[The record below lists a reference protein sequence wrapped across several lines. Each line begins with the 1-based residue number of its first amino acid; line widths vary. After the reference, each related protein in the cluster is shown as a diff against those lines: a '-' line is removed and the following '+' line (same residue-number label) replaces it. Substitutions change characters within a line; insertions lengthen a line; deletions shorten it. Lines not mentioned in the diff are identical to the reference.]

1 MKKLL
6 LLLTI
11 LGVGMTFHSVLA
23 QQGEFR
29 MTASLNASIPM
40 GDLKELAGNSTLR
53 SADITVLYG
62 INERMSA
69 GLQGGF
75 SDFYE
80 KFPRALYQSEDGSQ
94 VSAVLSNS
102 VQQIPIMAA
111 FRYNLMPEAR
121 IQPYASLAAG
131 ANIILYKQYIGEY
144 PSSDSKVGFAARPEL
159 GIYMPFRKGGEA
171 GLNLGLNYT
180 YAPYNRFELGALNYA
195 GIKLGIGFPM
205 RD

>member
-75 SDFYE
+75 RDFYE
-80 KFPRALYQSEDGSQ
+80 KFSRALYQSEDGSQ

-159 GIYMPFRKGGEA
+159 GIYMLFRKGGEA
-171 GLNLGLNYT
+171 GLNLGLHYT